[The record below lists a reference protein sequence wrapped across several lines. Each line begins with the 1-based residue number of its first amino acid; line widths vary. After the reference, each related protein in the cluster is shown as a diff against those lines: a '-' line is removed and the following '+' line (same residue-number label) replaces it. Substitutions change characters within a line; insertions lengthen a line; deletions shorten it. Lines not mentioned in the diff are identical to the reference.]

1 MDANHSCQN
10 KGPEPAMSKGISYI
24 LLASFF
30 FAIINGLVKFLDEI
44 PAIEIVFFR
53 SLITL
58 LISGFFVFKSK
69 SKLFPKETPLLLARG
84 FAGGIAL
91 ILYFH
96 SIHIM
101 PLATAVTILY
111 LAPIF
116 TLIFAIFLLKE
127 SPDKRQ
133 WPFIILCFVGIV
145 LMKNYDARVS
155 LTGVA
160 MATVAA
166 MFAGLAYNIIRM
178 LKNKASTQLVI
189 FYFPLVTIPLC
200 LPLLFPQWKTPSM
213 MELVLLIMIGI
224 ATQIAQVFMTKAY
237 MLEPASKITHFNYL
251 TSFYAWLTGII
262 FFNEYLNTLSLVGLS
277 LVFIGIYFSTRFS
290 SR

>member
-1 MDANHSCQN
+1 
-10 KGPEPAMSKGISYI
+10 MSKGITYI
-24 LLASFF
+24 LIASLF
-30 FAIINGLVKFLDEI
+30 FALINGLVKFLKGI

-53 SLITL
+53 SMVTLIL
-58 LISGFFVFKSK
+58 SGALVLKNK
-69 SKLFPKETPLLLARG
+69 EKIFPKETPLLLARG
-84 FAGGIAL
+84 VAGGIAL
-91 ILYFH
+91 ILYFN
-96 SIHIM
+96 SIHMM

-145 LMKNYDARVS
+145 LMKNYDERVS
-155 LTGVA
+155 LIGVL
-160 MATVAA
+160 MATIAA

-178 LKNKASTQLVI
+178 LKGKASTQLVI

-200 LPLLFPQWKTPSM
+200 LPWLIPQWKSPSFS
-213 MELVLLIMIGI
+213 ELCLLILIGL
-224 ATQIAQVFMTKAY
+224 ATQVAQVFMTKAY

-262 FFNEYLNTLSLVGLS
+262 FFNEYLNTLSLIGLS
-277 LVFIGIYFSTRFS
+277 FVFIGIYFSTKFS